1 MSFTDNR
8 DRAKKN
14 LHTALY
20 GLTRSLPKLKDAL
33 LDIKAVQVHIIKNDI
48 DNVQFSLPLCEDKE
62 ISNLFEEYFDC
73 DVINFL
79 ANIDDLIHEVDKSI
93 TGTNDYFDEL
103 NTIMYPDR

>member
-1 MSFTDNR
+1 MSFTD
-8 DRAKKN
+8 DRAKKH
-14 LHTALY
+14 LQTGLY
-20 GLTRSLPKLKDAL
+20 GLTRGLPKLKDAL
-33 LDIKAVQVHIIKNDI
+33 LDIKAVQVRLIKNDI
-48 DNVQFSLPLCEDKE
+48 DNIRFALPLCEDKE

-79 ANIDDLIHEVDKSI
+79 ANVDDLIHEVDKSI